1 MLRKNRNS
9 GRRERDEDA
18 GGDVCSA
25 AVSRSAPL
33 RTPNAPS
40 PPAPAASN
48 PPPTAMPLSP
58 HLSASETPGR
68 NPKTPKTPGAPR
80 ATKSGPRLL
89 VASPAVAAAP
99 CETPVTPQR
108 AYADAAPPTPHLSP
122 SRGGS
127 VPDELALAPASGSAR
142 RPTSED
148 RAGSGLGPWTTTASG
163 SSGIVHIPRPQSPAL
178 LPLAVAPLGSPA
190 APGSP
195 NGRSSE
201 LKSVRLSKDPDSGS
215 DSASSAEVDWR
226 ALPRVASVAPA
237 ATPETVVSCKA
248 APFADLRAHT
258 AYRFRVQ
265 QGDKVLLIETRYRR
279 LHRLHQRLS
288 TSGVPALRELPPL
301 PPKLRG
307 AGRLSPTVV
316 GRRQAAFREF
326 LQSAISALP
335 DEEVGERDENASVAS
350 ARLQRFLSKSCCA
363 PVDLS
368 GGTQPPVRETDSDDS
383 DSESASGDSIQE
395 DEAETAESE
404 GSSVRTEEPGRPDF
418 DVDRPEVKVQ
428 AKAKARRPRLP
439 TPAFGAVAGVIKHKS
454 SRLRARLRS
463 SASSSKSGAGTPGA
477 QTIAELSEQPV
488 ADAAGWESDESGL

>member
-1 MLRKNRNS
+1 
-9 GRRERDEDA
+9 
-18 GGDVCSA
+18 
-25 AVSRSAPL
+25 
-33 RTPNAPS
+33 
-40 PPAPAASN
+40 
-48 PPPTAMPLSP
+48 MPLSP

-89 VASPAVAAAP
+89 AASPAVAAAP

-108 AYADAAPPTPHLSP
+108 ADADAAAPPTPHLSP

-127 VPDELALAPASGSAR
+127 VDELALAPASGSA
-142 RPTSED
+142 S

-163 SSGIVHIPRPQSPAL
+163 SSGIAHIPRPQSPAL

-190 APGSP
+190 AAGSP
-195 NGRSSE
+195 DGRSSE

-226 ALPRVASVAPA
+226 ELPRVASVAPA
-237 ATPETVVSCKA
+237 ATPETVVSYKA

-335 DEEVGERDENASVAS
+335 DEEVGERDENARVAS

-368 GGTQPPVRETDSDDS
+368 GGTQPPMRETDSDDS
-383 DSESASGDSIQE
+383 DSESASGDSVQE
-395 DEAETAESE
+395 EEAETAEDS
-404 GSSVRTEEPGRPDF
+404 GRAEERGRADF
-418 DVDRPEVKVQ
+418 DVDRPEVK

-463 SASSSKSGAGTPGA
+463 SASSSKSGGCTPGA

-488 ADAAGWESDESGL
+488 ADVAGWESDESGL